1 MAIETNETT
10 DIISLTPAQ
19 ELAELTGIPEAQ
31 ITPEQI
37 EKYELAKSIDANLD
51 LVTLKAE
58 IDITKKIIALNTL
71 LEQSEN
77 QNPEVIDKT
86 EGILA
91 GLNFSE
97 LSLDELKVR
106 VGEGIDGAS
115 EALEAKKLEAI
126 NAAES
131 KFKSEMQD
139 SFIGKLIPEKFLD
152 WVIQTGKDKVEGK
165 ADAIQGWIVGLLI
178 GFIPGAQFLMDKYEE
193 IKSGD
198 TGDIGETTNTSND
211 DIPAQSTSI
220 PQQEEG
226 NVLPEISTGDIE
238 KNVSIELKD
247 DTRLLGYNLMSQVS
261 GLPITEKSSNIL
273 GKINE
278 RTNPVSLISMRGYL
292 SSGANLKSTLGLEET
307 TFTEEEILGVVIA
320 ITGPVNEEF
329 FETQINAIDLQLMIG
344 KNPDFN
350 EDALLFF
357 TKEELKEIEST
368 NYNYLELRIGILARL
383 SVFSLKNELLIL
395 QALPGE
401 YAGKLK
407 NFFGNILEDENI
419 SALFDGDEVY
429 PKGVSLAFKDILTG
443 DGTESLDSIIERGQN
458 KLNAEGAS
466 LSQTDIEIITKIYNY
481 KEIIISQIDEYGLG
495 VNGFNDYI
503 SEKLSWGN
511 IIALYGIMQSKD
523 LSNATGFE
531 KVFVYTWV
539 YGILDGNI
547 KGLYESAAAEKLLS
561 STTEEDSKVFQVLFM
576 RILEVDRNIFLE
588 GIDTAKGNIDGVV
601 GSITGFNEIDDS
613 WLRYIAINAVE
624 GGGLALLIKLS
635 TNVPVL
641 RAVLIATSGI
651 VATSIILI
659 IKEKLY
665 QDQQGKVGNYYMEFL
680 NKVAPNLGISN
691 GDELI
696 AKIESGELTTG
707 ELYKKSFL
715 DLPSDVIGNLFP
727 ES

>member
-91 GLNFSE
+91 WLNFSE

-106 VGEGIDGAS
+106 VWEWIDWAS

-152 WVIQTGKDKVEGK
+152 WVIQTWKDKVEWK
-165 ADAIQGWIVGLLI
+165 ADAIQWWIVWLLI

-198 TGDIGETTNTSND
+198 TWDIGETTNTSND

-220 PQQEEG
+220 PQQEEW
-226 NVLPEISTGDIE
+226 NVLPEISTWDIE

-247 DTRLLGYNLMSQVS
+247 DTRLLWYNLMSQVS
-261 GLPITEKSSNIL
+261 WLPITEKSSNIL

-278 RTNPVSLISMRGYL
+278 RTNPVSLISMRWYL
-292 SSGANLKSTLGLEET
+292 SSWANLKSTLWLEET
-307 TFTEEEILGVVIA
+307 TFTEEEILWVVIA
-320 ITGPVNEEF
+320 ITWPVNEEF
-329 FETQINAIDLQLMIG
+329 FETQINAIDLQLMIW

-368 NYNYLELRIGILARL
+368 NYNYLELRIWILARL

-395 QALPGE
+395 QALPWE
-401 YAGKLK
+401 YAWKLK
-407 NFFGNILEDENI
+407 NFFWNILEDENI

-443 DGTESLDSIIERGQN
+443 DGTESLDSIIERWQN

-481 KEIIISQIDEYGLG
+481 KEIIISQIDEYWLG
-495 VNGFNDYI
+495 VNWFNDYI

-511 IIALYGIMQSKD
+511 IIALYWIMQSKD
-523 LSNATGFE
+523 LSNATWFE

-539 YGILDGNI
+539 YWILDWNI
-547 KGLYESAAAEKLLS
+547 KWLYESAAAEKLLS

-588 GIDTAKGNIDGVV
+588 WIDTAKWNIDWVV
-601 GSITGFNEIDDS
+601 WSITWFNEIDDS

-624 GGGLALLIKLS
+624 WGWLALLIKLS

-641 RAVLIATSGI
+641 RAVLIATSWI

-665 QDQQGKVGNYYMEFL
+665 QDQQWKVWNYYMEFL
-680 NKVAPNLGISN
+680 NKVAPNLWISN
-691 GDELI
+691 WDELI
-696 AKIESGELTTG
+696 AKIESWELTTW